1 MELLD
6 CVVIGAGPGGIN
18 AAINLKK
25 SGLSFVILEE
35 SAPGGKVNLAPEVNN
50 FPGYHHISGPELA
63 MEFYK
68 QAIDL
73 GIDIQ
78 FEEVIS
84 LTKEGD
90 IFSVI
95 TSVSEYQ
102 SRSVIIASG
111 THNNL
116 IGLEK
121 EQELLGHGISYCSLC
136 DGHFF
141 KGQDVIVIG
150 GGNVALKE
158 AIHLSSIVG
167 HLYVI
172 HRRNEFRGD
181 IHLVEDLR
189 KRSNVEILTPYIAT
203 KILGED
209 EVSGIVIQNVE
220 TKEEKTLQVAGIFP
234 LVGQIPNTQFVH
246 IDGVLNSG
254 GTIPIDKNR
263 ETSCPNLFAVG
274 DVTER
279 LTRQIFIA
287 YKDGEIA
294 AQTIA
299 SRLNK

>member
-6 CVVIGAGPGGIN
+6 SVVIGAGPGGIS

-25 SGLSFVILEE
+25 AGLSFAILEE

-50 FPGYHHISGPELA
+50 FPGYHNITGPELA

-68 QAIDL
+68 QAIAL

-78 FEEVIS
+78 FEEVTS

-90 IFSVI
+90 IFTVKS
-95 TSVSEYQ
+95 SVSEYQ
-102 SRSVIIASG
+102 SKSVIIASG

-158 AIHLSSIVG
+158 SLHLSSIVG

-181 IHLVEDLR
+181 AHLVEDLR

-203 KILGED
+203 KILGDD
-209 EVSGIVIQNVE
+209 EVDGIIIQNVE

-263 ETSCPNLFAVG
+263 ETSCPNLFAIG

-287 YKDGEIA
+287 YKDGEYA
-294 AQTIA
+294 AKTIA
-299 SRLNK
+299 ERLKK